1 MRIFF
6 AQTTTTYIKI
16 EFKSR
21 HLLWWYVTT
30 FTANFFREC
39 PKLHYKHR
47 TLTILLYNF
56 RDLLKLLCKGICYAL
71 SLCKVKALLGFQNL
85 HAYGS
90 YFSAKPCFDVHN
102 TFLRHIISN
111 KSRK

>member
-6 AQTTTTYIKI
+6 AQTTTTYIKF

-39 PKLHYKHR
+39 HK
-47 TLTILLYNF
+47 
-56 RDLLKLLCKGICYAL
+56 
-71 SLCKVKALLGFQNL
+71 
-85 HAYGS
+85 
-90 YFSAKPCFDVHN
+90 
-102 TFLRHIISN
+102 
-111 KSRK
+111 

>member
-1 MRIFF
+1 MRIFL

-39 PKLHYKHR
+39 PK
-47 TLTILLYNF
+47 
-56 RDLLKLLCKGICYAL
+56 
-71 SLCKVKALLGFQNL
+71 
-85 HAYGS
+85 
-90 YFSAKPCFDVHN
+90 
-102 TFLRHIISN
+102 
-111 KSRK
+111 